1 MPDMD
6 EILLEPPLDQ
16 KETFPTTR
24 SAFPMLLRRAWY
36 GLNQA
41 FRRRVAHLNMTP
53 DQYTV
58 MRTLT
63 QGSDE
68 GLTQKQLTS
77 RMSSDPNTVASLLDR
92 MERVGFIERK
102 IDPSD
107 RRARRILLKPF
118 GNESFKQAKDIAIEL
133 QDEVLTSL
141 SKEGKALFLQ
151 ELTTIADACRE
162 AAENSPRNSRR
173 KT

>member
-1 MPDMD
+1 M
-6 EILLEPPLDQ
+6 
-16 KETFPTTR
+16 
-24 SAFPMLLRRAWY
+24 FPMLLRRAWY

-58 MRTLT
+58 MRTLA
-63 QGSDE
+63 QGSEE

-92 MERVGFIERK
+92 MERADFIERK
-102 IDPSD
+102 IDPND
-107 RRARRILLKPF
+107 RRARRILLKTY
-118 GNESFKQAKDIAIEL
+118 GYDSFQQAKDIAVEL
-133 QDEVLTSL
+133 QREVLQSL
-141 SKEGKALFLQ
+141 SEESKRLFLQ

-162 AAENSPRNSRR
+162 AAENSPRKSLR
-173 KT
+173 KD